1 MQKKIV
7 IHSIILLISVIAV
20 FLWITNE
27 RLNYFSLQLSAILL
41 IILIVTH
48 RILKPATFHLAEST
62 ISTISVLLIVN
73 ATGNIT
79 SPLFFLNYFLL
90 FEMSLLLEPL
100 IPISLAFILL
110 VFYLFTSDVTTTFRF
125 MELISFPFMTPLAYF
140 FGKIYQKEEN
150 QKKEIRNLSNKVE
163 ELEEELAKEELL

>member
-1 MQKKIV
+1 
-7 IHSIILLISVIAV
+7 
-20 FLWITNE
+20 
-27 RLNYFSLQLSAILL
+27 
-41 IILIVTH
+41 
-48 RILKPATFHLAEST
+48 
-62 ISTISVLLIVN
+62 
-73 ATGNIT
+73 
-79 SPLFFLNYFLL
+79 
-90 FEMSLLLEPL
+90 MSLLLEPL

-110 VFYLFTSDVTTTFRF
+110 VFYLLTSDVTTTFRF